1 MNYRTISTKYLKTT
15 TEQELKVEVYYS
27 KGGANYLAGGIIIQR
42 GYWLSVQPVSQSV
55 SNGLRSESFTLGSG
69 LKYFLKETR
78 ADRRGG
84 KAEREAIKLAAA
96 REQLLIKEVCLQ
108 EKLELAA

>member
-27 KGGANYLAGGIIIQR
+27 KGGANYLAGGTIQR
-42 GYWLSVQPVSQSV
+42 GYWLSVQPVSRSV

-84 KAEREAIKLAAA
+84 KT
-96 REQLLIKEVCLQ
+96 EQLLIKEVCLQ

>member
-27 KGGANYLAGGIIIQR
+27 KGGANYLAGGTIQR
-42 GYWLSVQPVSQSV
+42 GYWLSVQPVSRSV

-78 ADRRGG
+78 ARGENG
-84 KAEREAIKLAAA
+84 TGSRQIGGGS
-96 REQLLIKEVCLQ
+96 
-108 EKLELAA
+108 

>member
-1 MNYRTISTKYLKTT
+1 MNYRTVSTKYLKTT

-27 KGGANYLAGGIIIQR
+27 KGGANYLAGGTIQR
-42 GYWLSVQPVSQSV
+42 GYWLSVQPVSRSV

-69 LKYFLKETR
+69 LKYFLKEIR

-84 KAEREAIKLAAA
+84 KAEQEAVKLAAD
-96 REQLLIKEVCLQ
+96 REQLLIKEVCLR

>member
-27 KGGANYLAGGIIIQR
+27 KGGANYLAGGIIQR
-42 GYWLSVQPVSQSV
+42 GYWLSVQPVSRSV

-78 ADRRGG
+78 ADRREG
-84 KAEREAIKLAAA
+84 KAEREAVKLAAD
-96 REQLLIKEVCLQ
+96 RERLLIKEVCLR